1 MINFLFFQVT
11 MWQRASI
18 MNQPNANPEPPDS
31 NLLSI
36 PSLSLADQSAEES
49 SIIIQE
55 NQSLRYK

>member
-1 MINFLFFQVT
+1 